1 MIYTK
6 TGDKGTTSLV
16 SGSRVLKCSL
26 RVDTYGDLD
35 ELVSYLGVCRQY
47 VKENFASDL
56 VKIQNV
62 LFNIESIV
70 ACEKEEYLLKMPQV
84 KEEDIKFLENQIDE
98 MSKVVPALKQFVL
111 PGGEEGAAHLN
122 VARTICRRCERKMVA
137 LLQECEINTLCMQYI
152 NRLSD
157 YLFQLSRYIM
167 QEKGVKETFW
177 QQ

>member
-16 SGSRVLKCSL
+16 GGSRVLKCSL

-35 ELVSYLGVCRQY
+35 ELVSYIGLCREY
-47 VKENFASDL
+47 VEESLASDL
-56 VKIQNV
+56 AKIQNV
-62 LFNIESIV
+62 LFNLESII

-98 MSKVVPALKQFVL
+98 MSKVVPSLKQFIL
-111 PGGEEGAAHLN
+111 PGGDKAAAHLN

-137 LLQECEINTLCMQYI
+137 LSQECEVSPLCMQYI

-157 YLFQLSRYIM
+157 YLFMLSRYIM
-167 QEKGVKETFW
+167 LQKGKQETFW

>member
-16 SGSRVLKCSL
+16 GGSRVLKCSL

-35 ELVSYLGVCRQY
+35 ELVSYIGLCREY
-47 VKENFASDL
+47 VEEHLASDL

-62 LFNIESIV
+62 LFNLESII
-70 ACEKEEYLLKMPQV
+70 ACEKEEYLSKMPAV
-84 KEEDIKFLENQIDE
+84 KEEDIKFLETKIDE
-98 MSKVVPALKQFVL
+98 MSLVVPPLKQFVL
-111 PGGEEGAAHLN
+111 PGGEESSAHLN

-137 LLQECEINTLCMQYI
+137 LLQECEVSPLCMQYI

-157 YLFQLSRYIM
+157 YLFMLSRYIM
-167 QEKGVKETFW
+167 QQKGKQETFW

>member
-6 TGDKGTTSLV
+6 TGDKGKTSLV
-16 SGSRVLKCSL
+16 GGSRVLKCSL

-35 ELVSYLGVCRQY
+35 ELVSYIGLCREY
-47 VKENFASDL
+47 VEENLASDL

-62 LFNIESIV
+62 LFNLESII

-98 MSKVVPALKQFVL
+98 MSKVVPPLKQFIL
-111 PGGEEGAAHLN
+111 PGGDEAAAHLN

-137 LLQECEINTLCMQYI
+137 LSQECKVNSFCMQYI

-157 YLFQLSRYIM
+157 YLFQLSRYIIL
-167 QEKGVKETFW
+167 QKGKQETFW

>member
-16 SGSRVLKCSL
+16 GGSRVLKCSL

-35 ELVSYLGVCRQY
+35 ELVSYIGLCREY
-47 VKENFASDL
+47 VEESLASDL

-62 LFNIESIV
+62 LFNLESII

-98 MSKVVPALKQFVL
+98 MSKVVPPLKQFIL
-111 PGGEEGAAHLN
+111 PGGDEAASHLN

-137 LLQECEINTLCMQYI
+137 LSQECEINQLCMQYI

-167 QEKGVKETFW
+167 LQKGKQETFW